1 MAAILYFVFATL
13 LSTLSVASAVEEC
26 PPWFT
31 LNNDKS
37 SNFPQCVCSGAREN
51 AITCDQKGQMTFLS
65 LGFCA
70 LFNTTINDTVVAN
83 CPYVFPKHLVADGYI
98 CLPQNLSELNQFI
111 CGNLNRDI
119 GNPLCGKCINGTG
132 PSIHSVGSQC
142 VRCSA
147 VNIVYY
153 LLLCYLPTTIL
164 FMIIMVFRISI
175 TSAPM
180 AHYVLFCNSIVLI
193 LKSLAGHYA
202 NLLHT
207 AAYKHA
213 FIWGKFLLTL
223 NAIWTLDVL
232 YFVSPPLCVSVHI
245 EEIYL
250 PFLSTVAT
258 LYPFI
263 LLLLTYVGIELH
275 ARDCKP
281 VVGLWRVFH
290 RMYVRFRRTWD
301 PNASVIQA
309 FATLFF
315 LSYMKFVSLMYEGL
329 LISHVISMEN
339 KVVATVTY
347 VDPTVSIFS
356 SQHWLLLSLSVFI
369 LIFIILPPSLLLIIF
384 PTRLFKKISRCLK
397 PRWII
402 SIQTFVD
409 TFHGCCKDGSNGS
422 RDYRAVSGY
431 ILIIWIFLPAVEI
444 TTRTLTYRSQFLSS
458 IGFIMFFTALT
469 VVCALLRPY
478 KHRNANI
485 SGIVLP
491 AIWAMAICLWITPNN
506 PHHTLIAGVVS
517 CLLLSLP
524 HCVFYGYILYRMGKF
539 LKQVCCLQQ
548 DVENNVNQALICR
561 P

>member
-13 LSTLSVASAVEEC
+13 LSSLSVASAVEEC

-37 SNFPQCVCSGAREN
+37 SNFPQCVCSDALEY
-51 AITCDQKGQMTFLS
+51 AIMCDQKDQMSFLS

-70 LFNTTINDTVVAN
+70 LYDSAINDTVVAN
-83 CPYVFPKHLVADGYI
+83 CPYVFPKHLVADGRI
-98 CLPQNLSELNQFI
+98 RLPQNLSELNQFI

-132 PSIHSVGSQC
+132 PSIHPVGSQC
-142 VRCSA
+142 VSCST

-153 LLLCYLPTTIL
+153 LFFRYLPTTIL
-164 FMIIMVFRISI
+164 FVVIMVFRISI

-180 AHYVLFCNSIVLI
+180 AHYVLFCNSIVMFF
-193 LKSLAGHYA
+193 KSIAGLYA

-207 AAYKHA
+207 AAYKHV
-213 FIWGKFLLTL
+213 FILGKFLLTL

-232 YFVSPPLCVSVHI
+232 YFVSPPLCVSVHV

-250 PFLSTVAT
+250 SLLGTVAT

-275 ARDCKP
+275 ARNCKP
-281 VVGLWRVFH
+281 IVCLWRVFH
-290 RMYVRFRRTWD
+290 RMHVRFRRTWD

-315 LSYMKFVSLMYEGL
+315 LSYTKFISLMYEGL
-329 LISHVISMEN
+329 RISHVISMEN
-339 KVVATVTY
+339 KVVATVSY
-347 VDPTVSIFS
+347 IDPTVSIFS
-356 SQHWLLLSLSVFI
+356 SKHWHLLSLSLFI
-369 LIFIILPPSLLLIIF
+369 LIFIVLPPSLLLIIF
-384 PTRLFKKISRCLK
+384 PTHIFKKISRCLK

-431 ILIIWIFLPAVEI
+431 ILIIWVFLPAIEI
-444 TTRTLTYRSQFLSS
+444 ATATLMYRSQLLLQKV
-458 IGFIMFFTALT
+458 FIIFYTTLT

-491 AIWAMAICLWITPNN
+491 AIWAVAILLWIVPNN
-506 PHHTLIAGVVS
+506 PHDTSIAGAIS

-524 HCVFYGYILYRMGKF
+524 HCVFYGYILYRLGKMF
-539 LKQVCCLQQ
+539 KQYCCKQPE
-548 DVENNVNQALICR
+548 VENEVLICR